1 MHRFVVVL
9 GRKVCAYLNYKP
21 NKLLLFLYGESEWP
35 LIKFL
40 LGELES
46 VMFIFFTTSINTSTS
61 DCEKVI
67 NLSTKKLSE
76 SDYSNRIIKEK
87 DGRKKMGGLSKF
99 KILFQVVQSRFTTLA
114 NFETFTELIELYSI
128 RSIKSITKTSIYF
141 KPLSEPEEWIAFS
154 YV

>member
-1 MHRFVVVL
+1 
-9 GRKVCAYLNYKP
+9 
-21 NKLLLFLYGESEWP
+21 
-35 LIKFL
+35 
-40 LGELES
+40 
-46 VMFIFFTTSINTSTS
+46 
-61 DCEKVI
+61 
-67 NLSTKKLSE
+67 
-76 SDYSNRIIKEK
+76 
-87 DGRKKMGGLSKF
+87 MGGLSKF